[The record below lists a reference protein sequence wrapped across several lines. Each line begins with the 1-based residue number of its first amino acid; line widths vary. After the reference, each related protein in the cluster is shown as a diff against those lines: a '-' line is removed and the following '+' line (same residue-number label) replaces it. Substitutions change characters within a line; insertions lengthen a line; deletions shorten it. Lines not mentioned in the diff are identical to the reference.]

1 MNSNMKITFNNSL
14 LTGRIDGTDTFE
26 VTLRRTDNSGKTT
39 RSFSS
44 ELTFYD
50 DGYQLIKTLLIDDP
64 FGFNQKIDV
73 KIYDSCCSEPVFVG
87 IIRGDSLDWCE
98 PDCSVTANVIENERA
113 YDCIES
119 NPIIG
124 QFINSPVFVNY
135 CLEGRPKWWHIIL
148 GFLIALL
155 GNIVSTI
162 LIPFVLVILIIS
174 GVFFV
179 ICSIV
184 CAIPFTDCDQDTCDD
199 ADLSPSNIW
208 DSLLDG
214 LTDAVGFFDTCN
226 KKHPT
231 GLVREYMANL
241 CGLCAL
247 NFQSSILTDPS
258 SPYYNTLLFSATIEK
273 GVNENILSS
282 DMIEDN
288 NPIETGQTF
297 LDNLLKPTFNGD
309 WQIVGNTLYFERKD
323 YFISNATW
331 IDSEQLMN
339 DDRIIDR
346 KICFSWIDDERFAFG
361 RYEYVP
367 DAIDIIGNEA
377 MKRYSD
383 IVEWNNPYNPMQKGS
398 LVNTLPFSPAR
409 FRSDG
414 IDGEGTIWEI
424 LGAFQGGLL
433 NLIFGGQLTGGNMN
447 ALLMNQHT
455 AMNYK
460 LLIWDGVDRQNATI
474 KHDYPDSF
482 TGGPVI
488 SGGQTVS
495 TSNLFNYPLWFKEG
509 YNNNLYSLFHYIDN
523 PRLPSARNFNF
534 DFTFQFNCSD
544 LTNFDFSKT
553 VRIMQNGTAKNG
565 QVKEVKI
572 NFVNRT
578 MSVSGIV

>member
-1 MNSNMKITFNNSL
+1 MNSNMKITFNGALVN
-14 LTGRIDGTDTFE
+14 GRIDGTETFE
-26 VTLRRTDNSGKTT
+26 ITLRRTDNAGKTT

-50 DGYQLIKTLLIDDP
+50 DGYQTIKTLLIDDP
-64 FGFNQKIDV
+64 DGFGKKIDV
-73 KIYDSCCSEPVFVG
+73 EIYDSCCSEPVFVG

-98 PDCSVTANVIENERA
+98 PDCSVTANVIENERQ

-119 NPIIG
+119 KPIMG
-124 QFINSPVFVNY
+124 QFIASPVFVNY

-148 GFLIALL
+148 GFLMALL
-155 GNIVSTI
+155 GNIISTV
-162 LIPFVLVILIIS
+162 LLPFILVILVIS
-174 GVFFV
+174 AVFFV

-184 CAIPFTDCDQDTCDD
+184 CFLSNDCDQDTCDE
-199 ADLSPSNIW
+199 ANLSPNNIL

-214 LTDAVGFFDTCN
+214 LQDSIGFFDTCN
-226 KKHPT
+226 RKHPT

-241 CGLCAL
+241 CAQCGL
-247 NFQSSILTDPS
+247 NFQSSILTDAS
-258 SPYYNTLLFSATIEK
+258 SPYFNTLLFSATIQK
-273 GVNENILSS
+273 GLAENILQS
-282 DMIEDN
+282 DMIVDN

-309 WQIVGNTLYFERKD
+309 WQIIGNTLFFERKD
-323 YFISNATW
+323 YFLSTTTW

-339 DDRIIDR
+339 DDRIVDR

-383 IVEWNNPYNPMQKGS
+383 IVEWNIPFSPVQKGQ

-424 LGAFQGGLL
+424 LAAFQGGLL
-433 NLIFGGQLTGGNMN
+433 NLFFGGQLTSGNGN
-447 ALLMNQHT
+447 SLLMNQHT

-460 LLIWDGVDRQNATI
+460 LLIWDGVDKQNATI
-474 KHDYPDSF
+474 KHDYPTAF
-482 TGGPVI
+482 TGGNVI
-488 SGGQTVS
+488 VDNEQIP

-523 PRLPSARNFNF
+523 PKLPSARNFNF
-534 DFTFQFNCSD
+534 DFEFQFNCSD

-553 VRIMQNGTAKNG
+553 VRIIQNGTAKNG
-565 QVKEVKI
+565 QVKEIKI
-572 NFVNRT
+572 NFINRT

>member
-14 LTGRIDGTDTFE
+14 LTGRIDGTETFE
-26 VTLRRTDNSGKTT
+26 VTLRRNDDAGKTT

-50 DGYQLIKTLLIDDP
+50 DGYQSIKTLLIDDP
-64 FGFNQKIDV
+64 FGFNKKIDV

-98 PDCSVTANVIENERA
+98 PDCSVTANVIENERN

-119 NPIIG
+119 TPIKG
-124 QFINSPVFVNY
+124 QFIANPVYVNY
-135 CLEGRPKWWHIIL
+135 CLEGRPKWWHIVL
-148 GFLIALL
+148 GFLIALV
-155 GNIVSTI
+155 GNLVSS
-162 LIPFVLVILIIS
+162 LLLPFVIVILVIS
-174 GVFFV
+174 GLFFV

-184 CAIPFTDCDQDTCDD
+184 CAIPFTPCDQDTCDD
-199 ADLSPSNIW
+199 AGFSPNAIF
-208 DSLLDG
+208 DILLDSMSF
-214 LTDAVGFFDTCN
+214 LVGYFDTCN
-226 KKHPT
+226 KKHPS
-231 GLVREYMANL
+231 GLVRQYMANL
-241 CGLCAL
+241 CGTCAL

-273 GVNENILSS
+273 GVNNQNFID
-282 DMIEDN
+282 DMIVDN

-323 YFISNATW
+323 FFMSNATW
-331 IDSEQLMN
+331 IDSETLMN
-339 DDRIIDR
+339 EDRIVDR

-383 IVEWNNPYNPMQKGS
+383 IVEWNVPYNPIQKGQK
-398 LVNTLPFSPAR
+398 VNTLPFSPAR

-414 IDGEGTIWEI
+414 VDGEGTIFEI
-424 LGAFQGGLL
+424 LSVLQGGLL
-433 NLIFGGQLTGGNMN
+433 NLIFGGQLTGGNTN
-447 ALLMNQHT
+447 SLLMNQHT

-460 LLIWDGVDRQNATI
+460 LLIWDGVDRENATI
-474 KHDYPDSF
+474 KHDYPNSF
-482 TGGPVI
+482 TGGPVVVDGETI
-488 SGGQTVS
+488 PS
-495 TSNLFNYPLWFKEG
+495 SNLFNYPLWFKEG
-509 YNNNLYSLFHYIDN
+509 YTNNLYSNFHYIDN

-534 DFTFQFNCSD
+534 DFEFQFNCSD

-572 NFVNRT
+572 NFINRT